1 METCIENL
9 KTVLSEVNVR
19 SLLTSGNVE
28 KQLKFLL
35 LQGVHD
41 SENLWYVMDKCIN
54 INSFQLS
61 ESLPDGIRK
70 RTKSGDYAVIGN
82 HEIDLIAFNGCSI
95 SFVAETK
102 CSFVCDVGGSI
113 KDAIKKAKITQFLS
127 SNQDAAPWDEIKKSA
142 QYIVHFLLLADP
154 RRLNQCEQQGR
165 KLEWLYSKYPHKNYY
180 TPASGQEMVN
190 NIIQMY
196 KDNVEGKVDHVQIL
210 PNELDV
216 ILVELQGK
224 EVSGS
229 C

>member
-1 METCIENL
+1 MHRWPFYSAPC
-9 KTVLSEVNVR
+9 VSAMR

-41 SENLWYVMDKCIN
+41 DENLWYVMDKCIN
-54 INSFQLS
+54 INAFQLY
-61 ESLPDGIRK
+61 ENLPEGIRK
-70 RTKSGDYAVIGN
+70 RTKDGDYAVIGN
-82 HEIDLIAFNGCSI
+82 HEIDLIAFEGCSI

-127 SNQDAAPWDEIKKSA
+127 FNQDATPWDEIKKSA

-165 KLEWLYSKYPHKNYY
+165 KLEWLYSKYPHKTNY

-196 KDNVEGKVDHVQIL
+196 KHNVDGKVNHVQVI

-224 EVSGS
+224 EVSVS
-229 C
+229 Y